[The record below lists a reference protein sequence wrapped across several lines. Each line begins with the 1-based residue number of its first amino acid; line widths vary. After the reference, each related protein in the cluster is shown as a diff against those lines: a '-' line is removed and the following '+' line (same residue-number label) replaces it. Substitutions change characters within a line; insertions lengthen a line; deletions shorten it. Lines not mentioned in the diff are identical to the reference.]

1 MCDFLR
7 NCINKCLE
15 FQIGFLIKFH
25 QIINPNLKNEE
36 PKAMYTSTIRLANQ
50 FIHSITYV
58 PKLTAAESSAEAMSV
73 YYADEYTEEEWE
85 IHCREMKKNDSNS
98 TLIDEEPKIEVVDSD
113 NLHNM
118 KDKDPNLKIEIHEM
132 SMKDKTISDLK
143 AIEEIR
149 KCYENSLKG
158 KMRKRIVKNNRKPLK
173 TINELQEFSSE
184 MVLDTEKDKILQ
196 EKEVYNK
203 TGIC

>member
-25 QIINPNLKNEE
+25 QILNPNLKGDE
-36 PKAMYTSTIRLANQ
+36 
-50 FIHSITYV
+50 
-58 PKLTAAESSAEAMSV
+58 
-73 YYADEYTEEEWE
+73 DEYTEEEWE

-98 TLIDEEPKIEVVDSD
+98 TLIDEQPNIEVVDSD
-113 NLHNM
+113 NLHNI
-118 KDKDPNLKIEIHEM
+118 KEKDPNLKIEIHEM
-132 SMKDKTISDLK
+132 SMEDKTISDLK

-184 MVLDTEKDKILQ
+184 MVLDAEKDKILQ